1 MSKEN
6 KDFRKKN
13 EGSYNDCGMP
23 DPGLLHFSANHLI
36 QLLFS
41 ISV

>member
-1 MSKEN
+1 MSKET
-6 KDFRKKN
+6 KDLRKKN
-13 EGSYNDCGMP
+13 EGSYNDCGKP
-23 DPGLLHFSANHLI
+23 DPGFLYFSGNHLI